1 MTVEIAQSE
10 ESKRVTTGVAAT
22 VLRSL
27 VDIGAAI
34 KALFRASRPASVG
47 TRSETAA
54 GETERVVISQA
65 PADAEIAADAGISP
79 IDHSELSQQEIE
91 RRRSLVRAWFND
103 FWRGTQ
109 DKPAGFVARLDQAED
124 YLNERL
130 KAHGELWQLDAR
142 TRLRL
147 GLPPRSS

>member
-1 MTVEIAQSE
+1 MTVEIAQSGKP
-10 ESKRVTTGVAAT
+10 KRVTTGVVTT
-22 VLRSL
+22 VVRSL

-34 KALFRASRPASVG
+34 KAFFRASSPASVG
-47 TRSETAA
+47 TRSETAPV
-54 GETERVVISQA
+54 ETERVATTQIPDDA
-65 PADAEIAADAGISP
+65 EGEADAEISSIADG
-79 IDHSELSQQEIE
+79 ELSQQEIE

-130 KAHGELWQLDAR
+130 KAHGEVWQLDAR

>member
-1 MTVEIAQSE
+1 MTVEIAQSG
-10 ESKRVTTGVAAT
+10 ESKRVTTGVVAT

-130 KAHGELWQLDAR
+130 KAHGEVWQLDAR

>member
-1 MTVEIAQSE
+1 MTVEIGQSGK
-10 ESKRVTTGVAAT
+10 SKRVITGVVTT

-34 KALFRASRPASVG
+34 AFFRARSPASVG
-47 TRSETAA
+47 TRSETAPV
-54 GETERVVISQA
+54 ETERVATTQIPDDA
-65 PADAEIAADAGISP
+65 EGEADAEISSIADG
-79 IDHSELSQQEIE
+79 ELSQQEIE
-91 RRRSLVRAWFND
+91 RRRSLVRARFND

-130 KAHGELWQLDAR
+130 KAHGEVWQLDAR